1 MKFLKRHAYA
11 LLFTL
16 FLMGANV
23 YSLLKVFVIPSAVS
37 TVSANTT
44 SSSTSSSTASTSTGK
59 VTKTDTTYKDDNMDI
74 KITTGK
80 TSDTTYYVAD
90 IQLSSA
96 DYLKTALAQNT
107 YGTNI
112 TDTTSSNAQQNNAIF
127 AINGDYYGANQSG
140 YVIKNG
146 QVYRDT
152 DRNSDYEDLAV
163 YSDGSFKTF
172 KESDTTAQKLVDS
185 GVVNTFAFGPTL
197 VENGKVAVSENEEVG
212 QAMADNPRTAIGVIE
227 ESDGSV
233 HYIVIV
239 SDGRTSESLGLTLY
253 EMAELMKSYG
263 VTTAY
268 NLDGGGSSTM
278 YFNGQVINKPILF
291 TSVTKK
297 SASKHFFT
305 YIGLTIFSLVFTFV
319 YERFSYG
326 ESSMFMRMMF
336 FAPLAGALIYLLT
349 GLGMSWVRNRASK
362 LLFNSAIAVVASA
375 CLVKGIVE
383 VSGRTTS
390 VDMPYWYVAAGL
402 LCLSIMTG
410 FIRPR
415 KLA

>member
-44 SSSTSSSTASTSTGK
+44 SSTTASSTTSTSTGK

-90 IQLSSA
+90 IKLSSA

-112 TDTTSSNAQQNNAIF
+112 TETTSSIAQQNNAIF

-172 KESDTTAQKLVDS
+172 KESDTTAQKF
-185 GVVNTFAFGPTL
+185 GNQCVVAAIDA
-197 VENGKVAVSENEEVG
+197 KK
-212 QAMADNPRTAIGVIE
+212 MAD
-227 ESDGSV
+227 GSWHV
-233 HYIVIV
+233 FVAG
-239 SDGRTSESLGLTLY
+239 GRKDTGRDLIQWAQEVVALG
-253 EMAELMKSYG
+253 A
-263 VTTAY
+263 
-268 NLDGGGSSTM
+268 
-278 YFNGQVINKPILF
+278 
-291 TSVTKK
+291 
-297 SASKHFFT
+297 
-305 YIGLTIFSLVFTFV
+305 
-319 YERFSYG
+319 G
-326 ESSMFMRMMF
+326 E
-336 FAPLAGALIYLLT
+336 ILLT
-349 GLGMSWVRNRASK
+349 SMDKDGTKSGFDLEMLNRVAEVVDVPIIASGGAG
-362 LLFNSAIAVVASA
+362 NIED
-375 CLVKGIVE
+375 IVE
-383 VSGRTTS
+383 VFEKTTATGAL
-390 VDMPYWYVAAGL
+390 AA
-402 LCLSIMTG
+402 SIFHFGEVNIGET
-410 FIRPR
+410 
-415 KLA
+415 KQVLANAGIEVRR